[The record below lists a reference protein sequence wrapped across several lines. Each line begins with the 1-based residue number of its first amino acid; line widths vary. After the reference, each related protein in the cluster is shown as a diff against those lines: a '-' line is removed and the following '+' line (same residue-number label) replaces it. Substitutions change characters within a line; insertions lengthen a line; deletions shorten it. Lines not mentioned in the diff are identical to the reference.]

1 MNRHA
6 LALEYRAA
14 EYGMETPWLLHRKDL
29 TFEGV
34 HDELLSWGGPSL
46 RHGDLV
52 RVTRGLGDH
61 SLYVWDEGS
70 GSLMKAP
77 NMVGQPVVM
86 PWLQVWENDLSA
98 AKDML
103 LTCEKVNPQRL
114 GIYVMDCL
122 LDVAVSSEPYPSAG
136 LCGVLNRAREAL
148 RTGEPVARVP
158 WVPWASRHHRLSYV
172 QEAAVAF
179 LSPYSEWEKYP
190 KPPQSMPELHR
201 WAAAASIHARQQL
214 PRTMLPTW
222 VGREAKRVRKFIPTT
237 VAVCA
242 SLGLRDPLPLP
253 PRNTMSEADR

>member
-14 EYGMETPWLLHRKDL
+14 EYGMETPWLPYRGDL

-52 RVTRGLGDH
+52 RVTRGLGNH
-61 SLYVWDEGS
+61 SLYVWDGS
-70 GSLMKAP
+70 SGALMKAP

-122 LDVAVSSEPYPSAG
+122 LDVAVSSEPYPNAG
-136 LCGVLNRAREAL
+136 LCGVLNRAREAI
-148 RTGEPVARVP
+148 RTGESVWSVP
-158 WVPWASRHHRLSYV
+158 WVAQTGQPRYV
-172 QEAAVAF
+172 QGAAVTF
-179 LSPYSEWEKYP
+179 LSWYSKWQGKTFPGEKLC
-190 KPPQSMPELHR
+190 QVAITAE
-201 WAAAASIHARQQL
+201 IHARQQL